1 MIAPSGQRCNPA
13 DGRRLSSSQRA
24 HMRLTSDQ
32 VIAVTRDEFEQRM
45 HDWRDAENA
54 AAQAEE
60 RVRSVGQAAA
70 DPRMAQLLQQAREL
84 RAKADGELAAIVAS
98 LKTAVENNRR

>member
-1 MIAPSGQRCNPA
+1 
-13 DGRRLSSSQRA
+13 
-24 HMRLTSDQ
+24 MRLTSDQ
-32 VIAVTRDEFEQRM
+32 VIDVTRDEFEQRM

-60 RVRSVGQAAA
+60 QVRSFGQAAA

-84 RAKADGELAAIVAS
+84 RTKADGELASIVAA
-98 LKTAVENNRR
+98 LKAAVDNNRQ

>member
-1 MIAPSGQRCNPA
+1 MPSPQPGRP
-13 DGRRLSSSQRA
+13 DGRAAVQ
-24 HMRLTSDQ
+24 LTPGSHAINIGPGD
-32 VIAVTRDEFEQRM
+32 ALTRDEFEQRM
-45 HDWRDAENA
+45 HEWRDSENL

-84 RAKADGELAAIVAS
+84 RAKADAQLAAIMAS
-98 LKTAVENNRR
+98 LKAAVAKNRS